1 MAVNYISFD
10 QYTLTVEHVMTQFS
24 ESGSEFY
31 EDIVDELLEDID
43 NRIHPFGYWVE
54 VPVTEAADNAIDLGN
69 DRFYSS
75 YLKKRLQGVDR
86 VFVFVTSIGEE
97 LWEQRVNSSDPLE
110 QMLFD
115 AIMKTCLN
123 DAFSRTATDI
133 VANIDNDA
141 VLYMDN
147 PGNLAGWDLGDLRK
161 LMDLLIEEAG
171 GSLPGLSITDDDLIE
186 TSYSLS
192 GIIYGK
198 ERRRVYKN
206 LPPVNELDPQE
217 LIQMLYESSGH
228 PDDY

>member
-1 MAVNYISFD
+1 
-10 QYTLTVEHVMTQFS
+10 MTQFQ

-31 EDIVDELLEDID
+31 EDIIDELLEDID
-43 NRIHPFGYWVE
+43 NEIHPFGYWVE
-54 VPVTEAADNAIDLGN
+54 VPVTEAADNAVDLGN

-86 VFVFVTSIGEE
+86 VYVFATSIGEE

-115 AIMKTCLN
+115 SIMKTCLN
-123 DAFSRTATDI
+123 DAFARTSADI
-133 VANIDNDA
+133 VSHIDDNA

-147 PGNLAGWDLGDLRK
+147 PGNLSGWDLSDLRK

-171 GSLPGLSITDDDLIE
+171 GSLPGLSINDDDLIE

-198 ERRRVYKN
+198 ERKRDYKN
-206 LPPVNELDPQE
+206 LPPVSEINPQD

-228 PDDY
+228 PDEY

>member
-1 MAVNYISFD
+1 MAVNFISFD
-10 QYTLTVEHVMTQFS
+10 QYTLTVEHVMTQFQ

-31 EDIVDELLEDID
+31 EDIIDELLEDID
-43 NRIHPFGYWVE
+43 NEIHPFGYWVE
-54 VPVTEAADNAIDLGN
+54 VPVTEAADNAVDLGN

-86 VFVFVTSIGEE
+86 VYVFATSIGEE

-115 AIMKTCLN
+115 SIMKTCLN
-123 DAFSRTATDI
+123 DAFARTASDI
-133 VANIDNDA
+133 VSHIDDNA

-147 PGNLAGWDLGDLRK
+147 PGNLSGWDLSDLRK

-171 GSLPGLSITDDDLIE
+171 GSLPGLSINDDDLIE

-198 ERRRVYKN
+198 ERKRDYKN
-206 LPPVNELDPQE
+206 LPPVSEINPQD

-228 PDDY
+228 PDEY